1 MIKIKR
7 DWEQYLTKKRA
18 FDIVSK
24 FIYDSTMEVE
34 RKFKCQVAVNYLYD
48 DEE

>member
-1 MIKIKR
+1 MNKR
-7 DWEQYLTKKRA
+7 KAWN
-18 FDIVSK
+18 IVSK

-34 RKFKCQVAVNYLYD
+34 RKFKCQEAANLLYD